1 MLWSYF
7 YMLQIFVLSNTVEI
21 AIQVRSISYSEMC
34 CKQHF
39 KFPSFTKR
47 ITADFKMHI
56 VRMISKNK
64 LTTQKQKLYG
74 GNCFTVKQIFIVQ
87 ASNKQLS
94 LWCRSEKGD
103 IFNVSPNSQHFF
115 INVINQIT
123 FLLCCA
129 IIFLIGHHQMPV
141 QRSALRL

>member
-1 MLWSYF
+1 
-7 YMLQIFVLSNTVEI
+7 
-21 AIQVRSISYSEMC
+21 MC

-103 IFNVSPNSQHFF
+103 IFNVSHPIHSIFYKCDKLDHIFIMLRNHFLDRSSLDASAKKCF
-115 INVINQIT
+115 EIINGFCKIDAFT
-123 FLLCCA
+123 DTY
-129 IIFLIGHHQMPV
+129 
-141 QRSALRL
+141 